1 MRRRANHAPARAHT
15 RARTGAALGAL
26 TLAAAAAWT
35 MTTTTATPAALV
47 SADGDGAVYDAGTA
61 FLAGGGEA
69 ASTLAGYSGDSY
81 ATLGADA
88 RAVVPVASS
97 SGDEQTLTLTY
108 SSDTGSTPELLVN
121 GRSLGPVEM
130 PATDGWAAADT
141 EVTVPA
147 GLGSVELRG
156 DGSGSV
162 ALDRIELSAG
172 AELDERGATV
182 PYTTYQAQDGDTNA
196 ETLGPGRE
204 FRTVEA
210 EASERQAVRLSDT
223 GDHVEFELTED
234 ADALVVRY
242 SVPDTA
248 DGTGERHTLG
258 LYADG
263 EKVEDLELTSEYSWV
278 YGEYPY
284 TNNPEE
290 GGAQRFFDDSRFRVA
305 PLPAGTTLRLE
316 KDSDSTAEYYD
327 IDLVETEVVPEPLE
341 SPEDFVDLTDHGAGS
356 GSDDTEALRSAIAEA
371 RSEGTGV
378 WVPEGEFTISDRI
391 EVEGVTVSGAG
402 PWYSVLHGLDGRG
415 GFMATGSDV
424 VITDLMIDGDNRYRD
439 DAGFDAA
446 FEGNFGTGSL
456 IQNVWIEHT
465 KVGLWADHGTDGL
478 LALGLRIRNTFADGV
493 NLHGDVRNTEVRQSV
508 VRNTGDDALAMW
520 SDGSAVTDSAFAFN
534 TVSTPLLGNGAGIY
548 GGHGNRV
555 EDNLFSDTL
564 TGSSGIAV
572 GTRFDPVPLS
582 GETVLQRNTLT
593 RTGGYEPNWET
604 ELGAIW
610 VFADTADITA
620 PITVA
625 DTEIVDSSYQGV
637 LVSHQRLV
645 EGLSFESVIID
656 GAGSHGVEIEA
667 NGSAYFEHVSVSGVG
682 GDGLVS
688 SGDFEVVRGEGNSGF

>member
-1 MRRRANHAPARAHT
+1 MHRRANHTPAGT
-15 RARTGAALGAL
+15 RTGAALGAL

-35 MTTTTATPAALV
+35 MTTTTEPGTELV
-47 SADGDGAVYDAGTA
+47 SADGSGAVYDVGTA
-61 FLAGGGEA
+61 FLTGEGETVTTMAG
-69 ASTLAGYSGDSY
+69 SSGDSY
-81 ATLGADA
+81 TTLGADA
-88 RAVVPVASS
+88 RVVVPVASTS
-97 SGDEQTLTLTY
+97 ALEQTLTLTY
-108 SSDTGSTPELLVN
+108 ASDTHSAPELLVN
-121 GRSLGPVEM
+121 GRSLGPVDL
-130 PATDGWAAADT
+130 PATDGWAETDT
-141 EVTVPA
+141 GVTVPA

-156 DGSGSV
+156 DGATAI
-162 ALDRIELSAG
+162 ALDRIALSSG
-172 AELDERGATV
+172 ARLDERGATV
-182 PYTTYQAQDGDTNA
+182 PYTAYQAQDGATNA
-196 ETLGPGRE
+196 QVLGPGRE

-210 EASERQAVRLSDT
+210 EASGRQAVRLSET

-242 SVPDTA
+242 SLPDA
-248 DGTGERHTLG
+248 ENGGGERHTLG

-278 YGEYPY
+278 YGTYPY
-284 TNNPEE
+284 SDDPRE
-290 GGAQRFFDDSRFRVA
+290 GGAQRFFDDSRFRVG

-316 KDSDSTAEYYD
+316 KDAGSSAEYYD
-327 IDLVETEVVPEPLE
+327 IDLVETEVVPDPLE
-341 SPEDFVDLTDHGAGS
+341 SPEGFVDLTDHGAGS
-356 GSDDTEALRSAIAEA
+356 GPDDTEALRSAIAEA

-378 WVPEGEFTISDRI
+378 WVPEGEYTISDRV

-402 PWYSVLHGLDGRG
+402 PWYSVLHGLDGKG

-424 VITDLMIDGDNRYRD
+424 VVTDLMIDGDNRYRD

-446 FEGNFGTGSL
+446 FEGDFGTGSL

-493 NLHGDVRNTEVRQSV
+493 NLHGDVRDTEVRQSV

-520 SDGSAVTDSAFAFN
+520 SDGSPVTDSAFSFN

-564 TGSSGIAV
+564 TGSAGIAV

-582 GETVLQRNTLT
+582 GETMLRRNTLT

-625 DTEIVDSSYQGV
+625 DTEIVDSSYQGI

-645 EGLSFESVIID
+645 EGLSFENVTVD
-656 GAGSHGVEIEA
+656 GTGSHGVEIEA
-667 NGSAYFEHVSVSGVG
+667 EGSAYFEYVSVSGAG

-688 SGDFEVVRGEGNSGF
+688 SGGFEVVRGEGNSGF